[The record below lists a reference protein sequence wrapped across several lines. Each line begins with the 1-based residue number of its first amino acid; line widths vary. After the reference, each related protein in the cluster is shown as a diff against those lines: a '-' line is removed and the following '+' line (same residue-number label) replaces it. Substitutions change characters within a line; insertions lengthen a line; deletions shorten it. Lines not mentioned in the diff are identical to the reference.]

1 MVARI
6 RQKGKGIMTERELFV
21 KEIPKIAEII
31 TLSRKLTQEE
41 FEQWKKECLQ
51 NSSSESLKFAEKII
65 VIIEKYR

>member
-1 MVARI
+1 
-6 RQKGKGIMTERELFV
+6 MTERELFV
-21 KEIPKIAEII
+21 KAITKIAEII

-51 NSSSESLKFAEKII
+51 NSSSESLEFAEKII